1 MSDGT
6 PRDKSTAYRRWQ
18 VAVFDRPATGIPA
31 AGPPTDSAPPPQA
44 PAAASPEPAGQT
56 DAAAEAAVAR
66 PTDEEIERV
75 VAEAHAAGHAAGYAA
90 GYAAGQAEGLGDA
103 RAEAAKL
110 AIVLDNLQQAVTGIE
125 QEIAD
130 HLLALAIEIAN
141 QVMRQSLRLQPELI
155 LPLVR
160 EAMTALHP
168 HQGQPQLFLHPDD
181 AALVR
186 ARLGEQLAHGNWR
199 ISDDSTLTAGGCRVE
214 LGASEVDATVE
225 TRWRRV
231 IEAIGVNPEW
241 LREQA

>member
-6 PRDKSTAYRRWQ
+6 PRDKVPAYQRWQ
-18 VAVFDRPATGIPA
+18 VTVFDRPATGIPA
-31 AGPPTDSAPPPQA
+31 AGPPADSAPPPQA
-44 PAAASPEPAGQT
+44 PAAASPEPAEQT

-90 GYAAGQAEGLGDA
+90 GQAEGLGDA

-110 AIVLDNLQQAVTGIE
+110 AIVLDNLRQAVAGIE

>member
-6 PRDKSTAYRRWQ
+6 PGDKVTAYQRWQ
-18 VAVFDRPATGIPA
+18 VTTFDRPATGNPA

-44 PAAASPEPAGQT
+44 PAVAEPEPAEPD
-56 DAAAEAAVAR
+56 DAAAQTAVAR
-66 PTDEEIERV
+66 PTDEEVERI
-75 VAEAHAAGHAAGYAA
+75 VAEARAA

-110 AIVLDNLQQAVTGIE
+110 AIVLDNLRQAVAGIE

-130 HLLALAIEIAN
+130 HLLALAIEIAS

-214 LGASEVDATVE
+214 LGASEVDATIE

-241 LREQA
+241 LSEQA

>member
-1 MSDGT
+1 
-6 PRDKSTAYRRWQ
+6 
-18 VAVFDRPATGIPA
+18 VAAPEPAEQI
-31 AGPPTDSAPPPQA
+31 DA
-44 PAAASPEPAGQT
+44 PAA
-56 DAAAEAAVAR
+56 AAVAR
-66 PTDEEIERV
+66 PTDEEIERIE
-75 VAEAHAAGHAAGYAA
+75 AEARAAGYAAGHAAG
-90 GYAAGQAEGLGDA
+90 LGDA
-103 RAEAAKL
+103 LAEAAKL
-110 AIVLDNLQQAVTGIE
+110 AIVLDNLQQAVAGIE

-130 HLLALAIEIAN
+130 QLLALAIEIAN

-186 ARLGEQLAHGNWR
+186 TRLGEQLAHGNWR

-231 IEAIGVNPEW
+231 VEAIGVSPEW

>member
-1 MSDGT
+1 MSDGK
-6 PRDKSTAYRRWQ
+6 PRDRVTAYQRWQ
-18 VAVFDRPATGIPA
+18 VAVFDRPASGTPA
-31 AGPPTDSAPPPQA
+31 AAQTESAPPPQPPAVAA
-44 PAAASPEPAGQT
+44 PEAVEQT
-56 DAAAEAAVAR
+56 DAAAEAAEAAVAR
-66 PTDEEIERV
+66 PTDEDLERII
-75 VAEAHAAGHAAGYAA
+75 AEARAA
-90 GYAAGQAEGLGDA
+90 GYAAGQAEGLDDA

-110 AIVLDNLQQAVTGIE
+110 AVVLDNLQQAVAGIE

-214 LGASEVDATVE
+214 VGASEVDATVE

-231 IEAIGVNPEW
+231 IEAIGANPEW